1 MFRWFKDLKT
11 QLFFEGKRILAYLG
25 FAYQAS
31 RRLTV
36 LDSAES
42 LQDLAAL
49 RGNRLES
56 LSGNRVGQHSIRINR
71 QWRICFCWQDD
82 GPYDV
87 EIVDYH

>member
-1 MFRWFKDLKT
+1 MIREFKDRKT
-11 QLFFEGKRILAYLG
+11 QRFFEGQRIPAYVG
-25 FAYQAS
+25 FADQAS

-49 RGNRLES
+49 RSNRLEL